1 MEQAHNNTFETFSDA
16 NLLSVDQR
24 GFATLLRSEAATFLD
39 AHQLRLNAT
48 VTTIRTFE
56 GRVEA
61 GGGGVS
67 VVLADGTEPRAEFAL
82 CTFSLGVL
90 QHDDV
95 VFDPPLPAWKR
106 EAIHSMS
113 MVRPSYRDMR

>member
-1 MEQAHNNTFETFSDA
+1 MEFSRE

-24 GFATLLRSEAATFLD
+24 GFKTLVEAEAAGFL
-39 AHQLRLNAT
+39 AEKQVRLNAT
-48 VTTIRTFE
+48 VTAVHT
-56 GRVEA
+56 A
-61 GGGGVS
+61 KSGV
-67 VVLADGTEPRAEFAL
+67 VVTLADGTEVTADYAL

-95 VFDPPLPAWKR
+95 EFVPPLPAWKQ

-113 MVRPSYRDMR
+113 MVRRGRPDAIASERGRLTYA

>member
-1 MEQAHNNTFETFSDA
+1 MEFSRE

-24 GFATLLRSEAATFLD
+24 GFKTLVEAEAAGFL
-39 AHQLRLNAT
+39 AEKQVRLNAT
-48 VTTIRTFE
+48 VAAVHT
-56 GRVEA
+56 A
-61 GGGGVS
+61 KSGVI
-67 VVLADGTEPRAEFAL
+67 VTLADGTEVTADYAL

-95 VFDPPLPAWKR
+95 EFVPPLPAWKQ

-113 MVRPSYRDMR
+113 MVRRGHPNAIASERGRLTYA